1 MQGWCEASD
10 RKLEQAAVVMKGV
23 CVMKGI
29 GVERGGAASSVGGR
43 VVNLPLERNPSAG
56 DASCQERV
64 DTKAFTGRGSHR
76 ELRQLEA
83 EVDRLDQQM
92 RSLSSA
98 SKQIAGAQLSLMLHQ
113 RHATGYQFLRWRE
126 VGGNKR
132 HLNWEEAE
140 ALYQRYSAPMRAW
153 YLSVSQQAKAVNE
166 AHLKCRREIKSM
178 RYWIGKA
185 EQAVYARPIPE

>member
-1 MQGWCEASD
+1 
-10 RKLEQAAVVMKGV
+10 
-23 CVMKGI
+23 
-29 GVERGGAASSVGGR
+29 
-43 VVNLPLERNPSAG
+43 
-56 DASCQERV
+56 
-64 DTKAFTGRGSHR
+64 
-76 ELRQLEA
+76 
-83 EVDRLDQQM
+83 M

-98 SKQIAGAQLSLMLHQ
+98 SKQVAGAQLYLMLHQ